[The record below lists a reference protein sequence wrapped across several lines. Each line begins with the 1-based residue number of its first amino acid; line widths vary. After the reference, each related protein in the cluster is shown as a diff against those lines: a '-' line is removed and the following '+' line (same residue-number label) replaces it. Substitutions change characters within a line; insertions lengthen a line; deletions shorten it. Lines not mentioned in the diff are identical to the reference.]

1 MESVRQASTR
11 VRRRDILEA
20 AQHLF
25 VRDGVGA
32 TTVDDIC
39 ERSGASVGSLYH
51 HFPGGKDAIAA
62 TLYLE
67 NLAEYQQGFLQELH
81 RHREPAAGIRATV
94 LYYLRWVQDHRE
106 ATRFIF
112 RYGDLELQSRT
123 DPSLA
128 HLNSAFFTGIRA
140 WAADAGAVELVRL
153 PVDLAVAIWIGPS
166 HQYARRWLAGGA
178 PTAIDDAAQVLAGAA
193 WGALSASA
201 NRAAPQGTGD
211 SH

>member
-1 MESVRQASTR
+1 MGSVRQASTR

-25 VRDGVGA
+25 VRDGVAA
-32 TTVDDIC
+32 TTVDGIC

-51 HFPGGKDAIAA
+51 HFPGGREAIAA

-67 NLAEYQQGFLQELH
+67 TLAEYQEGFLQELH
-81 RHREPAAGIRATV
+81 RHRVPAAGIRATV
-94 LYYLRWVQDHRE
+94 RYYLRWVQEHRE
-106 ATRFIF
+106 ATRFLF

-128 HLNSAFFTGIRA
+128 QLNRAFFTGIHA
-140 WAADAGAVELVRL
+140 WAADAGAVELAGL
-153 PVDLAVAIWIGPS
+153 PIDVAVAIWIGPS

-178 PTAIDDAAQVLAGAA
+178 RTAIDDAAQMLADAA
-193 WGALSASA
+193 WGALSAFTNPLA
-201 NRAAPQGTGD
+201 RQETGD